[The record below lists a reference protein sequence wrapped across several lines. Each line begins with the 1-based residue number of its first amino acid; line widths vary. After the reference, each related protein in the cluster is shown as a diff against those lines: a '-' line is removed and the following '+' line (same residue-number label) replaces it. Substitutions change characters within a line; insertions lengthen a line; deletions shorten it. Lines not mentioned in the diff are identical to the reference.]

1 MPIIALNQSLNEPL
15 THCTSVTNT
24 FSESEIERME
34 DLRYTAMLNK
44 DVDTLNRVLFFAA
57 GRT

>member
-1 MPIIALNQSLNEPL
+1 VTFQTPSNGED
-15 THCTSVTNT
+15 TSVTNT
-24 FSESEIERME
+24 FSESEIELME

-44 DVDTLNRVLFFAA
+44 DVDTLNRVLFFGA